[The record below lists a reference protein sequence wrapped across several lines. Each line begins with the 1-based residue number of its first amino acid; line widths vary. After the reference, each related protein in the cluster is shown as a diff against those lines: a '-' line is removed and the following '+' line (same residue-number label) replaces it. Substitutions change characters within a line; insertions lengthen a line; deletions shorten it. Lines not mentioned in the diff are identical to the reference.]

1 MADPDFALMM
11 KILVNLQ
18 GEVAKVR
25 GDLEIINSRLADHS
39 QLLNEVKLDIASI
52 QERLG

>member
-1 MADPDFALMM
+1 MM

-18 GEVAKVR
+18 GEVSKVR

-39 QLLNEVKLDIASI
+39 QLLNEVKLDISAI
-52 QERLG
+52 QEKIR